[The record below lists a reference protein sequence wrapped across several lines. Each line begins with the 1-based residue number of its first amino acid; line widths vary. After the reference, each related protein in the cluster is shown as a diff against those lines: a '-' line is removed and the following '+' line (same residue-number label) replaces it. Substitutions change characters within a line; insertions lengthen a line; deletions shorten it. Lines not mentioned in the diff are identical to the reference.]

1 MGQTNFDKRKFRKE
15 ALTLFLISIFIFILT
30 CIGLYAQTN
39 TRVLSTIAA
48 EPAGY
53 VGYYDARYDA
63 SNDATITKIITT
75 LENDTAT
82 SYDKEIYV
90 FNKDAN
96 TFLSSTGNVSDAVKD
111 QLISNVNEKLIIID
125 NSTCHVT
132 DFEHYKVLVKASI
145 PQIVTEFFNVIAT
158 LALFMLIVFA
168 VALVLLALSHRFF
181 AEGSTKRI
189 VATIVLVLAVVSS
202 FAGDSLYTEFQTID
216 LATQTE
222 ESNLKLNVVAICQ
235 NTDVLK
241 ISDQAQLLEIAN
253 SIAKSSQT
261 IKEVTSSVDLQGKTI
276 NPGSADE
283 IVNTLNIVPD
293 DTEISNLKMNAQIES
308 LLMLLLAFMLVYE
321 FQKKT
326 RMKQMQKMRG
336 TEVTLTA
343 SDYRM
348 RTVLMVNG
356 ICLSAFNI
364 VNVLRIRQVVML
376 YWTDN
381 VTMLISTIF
390 TFTMIAS
397 VLGSSISSSI
407 LKSCKSVKTYSV
419 FVLCI
424 GIAGAFMCGLSSNIV
439 IFLAGLMI
447 FNAARS
453 QIMMLSDFYSS
464 LVSDVNRKDSC
475 QVEFA
480 SGDSLGQVIGN
491 IIGGVISVVLSFAV
505 VQMMAAA
512 CLGISLFICLAFDK
526 NELTI
531 NLDEAHGAK
540 SNMANILKV
549 LIRGDVL
556 VYAICIVLPSS
567 IAFTLVQY
575 KLPLDIAALGLSAL
589 VISLAKTMQRVIRV
603 YANSLYHVVNRHLNI
618 TLHLVAYVALSGV
631 VVLFYMLN
639 NSLAGMIIAVS
650 VMGFLD
656 GAGYYATT
664 KAFRE
669 MEALDGTQ
677 ESDRMVGLNLFR
689 RIGDT
694 ISPTLLSVFGN
705 GVALPI
711 VVTIAPFAYLAKVR
725 PKKHE

>member
-39 TRVLSTIAA
+39 TRVLSAIAA

-168 VALVLLALSHRFF
+168 VALVLLALSHKFF

-261 IKEVTSSVDLQGKTI
+261 IKEVTSSVNLQGKTI

-293 DTEISNLKMNAQIES
+293 DTEISNLKMNAQ
-308 LLMLLLAFMLVYE
+308 M
-321 FQKKT
+321 
-326 RMKQMQKMRG
+326 
-336 TEVTLTA
+336 
-343 SDYRM
+343 
-348 RTVLMVNG
+348 
-356 ICLSAFNI
+356 
-364 VNVLRIRQVVML
+364 
-376 YWTDN
+376 W
-381 VTMLISTIF
+381 
-390 TFTMIAS
+390 
-397 VLGSSISSSI
+397 
-407 LKSCKSVKTYSV
+407 
-419 FVLCI
+419 
-424 GIAGAFMCGLSSNIV
+424 
-439 IFLAGLMI
+439 
-447 FNAARS
+447 
-453 QIMMLSDFYSS
+453 
-464 LVSDVNRKDSC
+464 
-475 QVEFA
+475 
-480 SGDSLGQVIGN
+480 
-491 IIGGVISVVLSFAV
+491 
-505 VQMMAAA
+505 
-512 CLGISLFICLAFDK
+512 
-526 NELTI
+526 
-531 NLDEAHGAK
+531 
-540 SNMANILKV
+540 
-549 LIRGDVL
+549 
-556 VYAICIVLPSS
+556 
-567 IAFTLVQY
+567 
-575 KLPLDIAALGLSAL
+575 
-589 VISLAKTMQRVIRV
+589 
-603 YANSLYHVVNRHLNI
+603 
-618 TLHLVAYVALSGV
+618 
-631 VVLFYMLN
+631 
-639 NSLAGMIIAVS
+639 
-650 VMGFLD
+650 
-656 GAGYYATT
+656 
-664 KAFRE
+664 
-669 MEALDGTQ
+669 
-677 ESDRMVGLNLFR
+677 
-689 RIGDT
+689 
-694 ISPTLLSVFGN
+694 
-705 GVALPI
+705 
-711 VVTIAPFAYLAKVR
+711 
-725 PKKHE
+725 